1 MDPPAGQSSC
11 AIALRRR
18 VLPMPEGPSTDTLS
32 PLGSSKVRSGQVR
45 SGQVRCGEI
54 KCGEMWCGEVGPEAS
69 RVGSIV
75 RDEVR

>member
-45 SGQVRCGEI
+45 CGEI
-54 KCGEMWCGEVGPEAS
+54 KCGEMWCGEVGPKAS
-69 RVGSIV
+69 RVGTIV